1 MDLIKELMY
10 KLADK
15 EFTIDGNYYYVHTE
29 VSTLCWGAY
38 AGSTVYSIYLDNEAP
53 DAEVIEIDDEDE
65 EIIMSYKHYISFHVL
80 DNGCATKHNHITNQD
95 EHMPLDT
102 LIAMEIQPLL
112 MMIEMADEEAE

>member
-10 KLADK
+10 KLAEK

-29 VSTLCWGAY
+29 ARTLCCGAY

-65 EIIMSYKHYISFHVL
+65 EIIMAYKHYISFHVL
-80 DNGCATKHNHITNQD
+80 DNGYATKHNHITNQD
-95 EHMPLDT
+95 EHMPLET

-112 MMIEMADEEAE
+112 MMIEMAEGAE